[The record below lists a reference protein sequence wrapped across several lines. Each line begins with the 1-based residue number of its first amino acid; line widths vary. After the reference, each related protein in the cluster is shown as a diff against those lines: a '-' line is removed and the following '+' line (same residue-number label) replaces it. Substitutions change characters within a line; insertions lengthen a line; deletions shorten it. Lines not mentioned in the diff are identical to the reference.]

1 MPYQSHCSDIRHRL
15 LMSSDGFVVE
25 GTGGING
32 ITGSSDVLPVK
43 ECHGSDLGIV
53 IARLCI
59 AWIQGL

>member
-1 MPYQSHCSDIRHRL
+1 
-15 LMSSDGFVVE
+15 MSSDGFVVE